1 MSLIDRRSYER
12 RKNRVTDEDV
22 QRWVEEEEFERFNR
36 VEMDSF
42 QTEMDSRLEMS
53 RSKAVGSIPL
63 DRPDGV

>member
-1 MSLIDRRSYER
+1 MSKGRIESPMRMFNDGL
-12 RKNRVTDEDV
+12 KT
-22 QRWVEEEEFERFNR
+22 EEEEFERFNR